1 MKPQLTSIFADDKEI
16 EQYLRSMNIDELEK
30 KLTVA
35 SDNVLDLWEEYQDAV
50 SFKQKI
56 DELLREK
63 RGVNRTN

>member
-30 KLTVA
+30 KLAVA

-63 RGVNRTN
+63 RGVKK

>member
-63 RGVNRTN
+63 RGVKK

>member
-35 SDNVLDLWEEYQDAV
+35 SDNVLDLWAEYQDAV

-63 RGVNRTN
+63 RKVKK

>member
-35 SDNVLDLWEEYQDAV
+35 SDNVLDLWAEYKDAV
-50 SFKQKI
+50 EFKQRI
-56 DELLREK
+56 ETLIREK
-63 RGVNRTN
+63 RGAKK

>member
-56 DELLREK
+56 EELLREK
-63 RGVNRTN
+63 RGVKK